1 MSETAFAN
9 WLRDAYVLLFDA
21 GACEGAAGF
30 AIGPQGAPWATF
42 FVAQG
47 VTVGGVHMPTVAF
60 ALYLSL
66 FVFVTGLG
74 VVVGYHRMLTHRA
87 VRFPTWLERGLV
99 LAGIYAGTPVQ
110 WVGNH
115 RYHHGHADTPKDPH
129 SPSCKGFWTAHAGW
143 YLSTSRVLP
152 AVAYT
157 FAGPFRTLF
166 DAFWRPRT
174 NQEHVALAADVS
186 RDPFFAA
193 LSRPSVYAATLLSSM
208 VFHLV
213 LVTALWGAGATLLFA
228 LLTVV
233 FYALG
238 DGINSL
244 GHAYQKWALGG
255 APWAS
260 GDESRNSHLLAAL
273 SFGDG
278 YHNGHHAFPFS
289 ARAGLLPGEV
299 DAAWLFIRACERLGL
314 ATDVK
319 TPTPE
324 QLRAKAKAAPSPLA
338 TEPA

>member
-1 MSETAFAN
+1 MSVIA
-9 WLRDAYVLLFDA
+9 WMRDALVLLFDA

-30 AIGPQGAPWATF
+30 TVGPASAPWATF

-47 VTVGGVHMPTVAF
+47 VTVGGWHTPGYLFF
-60 ALYLSL
+60 AYLAL
-66 FVFVTGLG
+66 FIVGTGFG
-74 VVVGYHRMLTHRA
+74 VVVGYHRMLTHRS
-87 VRFPTWLERGLV
+87 VVFSKWLERTLV

-115 RYHHGHADTPKDPH
+115 RYHHGYADTPKDPH
-129 SPSCKGFWTAHAGW
+129 SPSQKGFWVAHAGW

-152 AVAYT
+152 AVVYT
-157 FAGPFRTLF
+157 FAGPFRTIF

-174 NQEHVALAADVS
+174 NQEHAHLANDVA
-186 RDPFFAA
+186 RDRFYAA
-193 LSRPSVYAATLLSSM
+193 LSRPATYAAVLLGSM
-208 VFHLV
+208 AFHLL
-213 LVTALWGAGATLLFA
+213 LVTALWGAGAALVFA

-244 GHAYQKWALGG
+244 GHSNRRFALGT
-255 APWAS
+255 APWNS
-260 GDESRNSHLLAAL
+260 GDESRNSHVLAAL

-314 ATDVK
+314 ATEVK
-319 TPTPE
+319 VPSRE
-324 QLRAKAKAAPSPLA
+324 QLEAKANRPPMPMA
-338 TEPA
+338 TEAA